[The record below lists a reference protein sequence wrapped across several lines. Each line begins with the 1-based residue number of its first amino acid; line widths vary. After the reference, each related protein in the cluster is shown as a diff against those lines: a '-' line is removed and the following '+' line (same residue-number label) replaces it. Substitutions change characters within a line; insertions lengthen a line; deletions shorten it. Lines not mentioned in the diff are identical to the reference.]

1 MCSIQTLDQSKFT
14 APFFGRWSSSNNFQS
29 SGFTS
34 QRPFSLYLLDDVQ
47 LDHHDGRKVLIRYLI
62 HYTTIWDVK
71 KTVNTGKFTQPQLMN
86 PGFLNHQQYEYLY
99 IDLCATQP
107 CTIRPRAGIDINLLA
122 PRSLSWKVADTKVGS
137 SEKQTSTI
145 LVLPAWVAE
154 IPWRKQNWINCLRF
168 SSHQR

>member
-14 APFFGRWSSSNNFQS
+14 APFFGRWSSSNIFS
-29 SGFTS
+29 RVVYLSTTVFVIPFGWCSTRPSWWEKGFNSIFDT
-34 QRPFSLYLLDDVQ
+34 LYNHL
-47 LDHHDGRKVLIRYLI
+47 GC
-62 HYTTIWDVK
+62 K